1 MMLHRA
7 IALITAAAVL
17 AVPFT
22 ARRAD
27 AQICKDSRVA
37 FVSMQ
42 TVLGSIPKY
51 VQADSQLANEQNA
64 YTLELQQGRAR
75 LDSLGQEYADKATL
89 LSAAQKGVEQKKLQN
104 QGDSL
109 QRRAQELQQKL
120 QDDRTQL
127 MTPMENKVQQILDGL
142 RAEQNCAMIFDVSSQ
157 TGIASADQS
166 LNLTPLLVDRLRK
179 SGDIPPAAG
188 SAAPVPAPATKPPA
202 ESAPEVR

>member
-1 MMLHRA
+1 MPHRA
-7 IALITAAAVL
+7 IVLIAATALAT
-17 AVPFT
+17 PFA

-37 FVSMQ
+37 FVTMQ
-42 TVLGSIPKY
+42 AVLGSIPKY
-51 VQADSQLANEQNA
+51 VQADSQLASEQNA

-75 LDSLGQEYADKATL
+75 LDSLGQAYQDKATL
-89 LSAAQKGVEQKKLQN
+89 LSATQKATEQKKLQN

-142 RAEQNCAMIFDVSSQ
+142 RAEENCAMIFDVSSQ
-157 TGIASADQS
+157 TGIASADKS
-166 LNLTPLLVDRLRK
+166 LDLTPLLMDRLRK
-179 SGDIPPAAG
+179 SGDIPAATGNPATP
-188 SAAPVPAPATKPPA
+188 APPPATKPPA
-202 ESAPEVR
+202 ESAPDVR